1 MSHYKCLDLIKWVL
15 FSCLAYRLFSN
26 TRFCY
31 DTKYNFILLI
41 LIVSWILTYKIPLF
55 SDRSETA
62 RLLLELNA
70 PVGVTDD
77 QGQKAITWMI
87 TKMAPVVCGQTFLY
101 VMEQNKA
108 SAKNIYKENYLCLL
122 SDWTFHSSCFDI

>member
-1 MSHYKCLDLIKWVL
+1 M
-15 FSCLAYRLFSN
+15 N
-26 TRFCY
+26 
-31 DTKYNFILLI
+31 
-41 LIVSWILTYKIPLF
+41 YKIPSF

-87 TKMAPVVCGQTFLY
+87 TKMAPVVCEQTFLY
-101 VMEQNKA
+101 VMEQNKT
-108 SAKNIYKENYLCLL
+108 SAKNIYTENCNCIF
-122 SDWTFHSSCFDI
+122 SDRTFHSSCLIYK